1 MEINKDREK
10 KVNQAGHN
18 TGSSS
23 TALRIV
29 ELLNDPHTSAWK
41 LSKVLK
47 SDNALMDKILRIAN
61 SPILGSR
68 GGISSVNYAIVRMG
82 FDSFRTLMSC
92 LMIGDAV
99 RKFVDTYFNYQN
111 FWNHSIGCGI
121 VARMVST
128 RYGVGDPDVAWVA
141 ALLHDV
147 GYLVLHERLKENFGT
162 ASKKIDL
169 NMISSLPLEA
179 LIGVSHEEAGAQ
191 RIDGWM
197 LSTEIAEA
205 VRFHHMPQS
214 AVENPVLTSIVHV
227 SDVLCTQMGLGLEP
241 FEKTLTFNTTALQT
255 LNLSEEIL
263 DKEKFQ
269 MSSMDAGQNVEQM
282 TAFQSLVFALK
293 QELVNAI
300 ADLPEQEKV
309 IIALHYYEG
318 ISIQDISK
326 IICLETQ
333 QVEILHEKALSRLQD
348 ILRKKG

>member
-1 MEINKDREK
+1 METNNNNGK
-10 KVNQAGHN
+10 KSQQG
-18 TGSSS
+18 GSST

-41 LSKVLK
+41 VSKVLK

-61 SPILGSR
+61 SPILGSS

-82 FDSFRTLMSC
+82 FDSFRSLLAC

-99 RKFVDTYFNYQN
+99 RKLVDTYFNYQN

-121 VARMVST
+121 VARTVST

-147 GYLVLHERLKENFGT
+147 GYLVLHERLKENLGT
-162 ASKKIDL
+162 TSKKIDM

-197 LSTEIAEA
+197 LSSEIAES
-205 VRFHHMPQS
+205 VRYHHAPQS
-214 AVENPVLTSIVHV
+214 AAENQVLAAIIHV
-227 SDVLCTQMGLGLEP
+227 SDVLCTQMGLGLEA
-241 FEKTLTFNTTALQT
+241 FEKSLTFNPAALRI
-255 LNLSEEIL
+255 LKLSEESL
-263 DKEKFQ
+263 DMDKFELSLGNSEQ
-269 MSSMDAGQNVEQM
+269 HAEQM
-282 TAFQSLVFALK
+282 TSFQSLVVSLK

-318 ISIQDISK
+318 ISIPDISK
-326 IICLETQ
+326 IICLETG
-333 QVEILHEKALSRLQD
+333 EAEHLHEKALSRLQD
-348 ILRKKG
+348 ILRTQG